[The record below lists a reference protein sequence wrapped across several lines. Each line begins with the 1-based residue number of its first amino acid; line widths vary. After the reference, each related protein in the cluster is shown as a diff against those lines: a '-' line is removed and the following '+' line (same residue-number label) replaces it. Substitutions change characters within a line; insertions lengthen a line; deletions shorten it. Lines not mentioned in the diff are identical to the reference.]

1 MAVSGY
7 FNNFPSQERMNNEH
21 RLMEDVI
28 VESIQIMGQN
38 VYYIPRESFD
48 AGDMVFGEYS
58 KSKFDKAYLI
68 EAYMS
73 NFEGFEGDND
83 FFSKFGLEIR
93 ETSNFIIS
101 LKSFKRSLP
110 TTLRMRPQEGDL
122 LYIPVIKSLVEI
134 KFVEQELMF
143 HSLGKRL
150 PFVYEMRCE
159 LFRYSEEEINTGID
173 EIDEISEEVQYTT
186 RLMVNAN
193 YAYNPAAI
201 GYHDGEVVYQSE
213 DGTWANSFAHAT
225 VKEWYKA
232 NGTMFLYNINGSF
245 SNSSNVFGNTS
256 HADYIMS
263 SQNDQKEDYVSFDIF
278 DNSNLDTGADL
289 ILDLSEI
296 NPFGTP

>member
-1 MAVSGY
+1 
-7 FNNFPSQERMNNEH
+7 
-21 RLMEDVI
+21 MEDVI

-122 LYIPVIKSLVEI
+122 LYIPVIRSLVEI

-159 LFRYSEEEINTGID
+159 LFRYSEEEINTGIE
-173 EIDEISEEVQYTT
+173 EIDQVSEEVQYTT
-186 RLMVNAN
+186 RIMVHVPSPYVDVRGGVNFLDN
-193 YAYNPAAI
+193 
-201 GYHDGEVVYQSE
+201 ELVYQSD
-213 DGTWANSFAHAT
+213 DGTWQNNYATAT
-225 VKEWYKA
+225 VSEFYAA
-232 NGTMFLYNINGSF
+232 NGALFLHNIVGEFRAGANVYGNV
-245 SNSSNVFGNTS
+245 SNSIFRSIAYDDRSDFNPYD
-256 HADYIMS
+256 DYDNQILKT
-263 SQNDQKEDYVSFDIF
+263 QTDI
-278 DNSNLDTGADL
+278 
-289 ILDLSEI
+289 ILDLSET

>member
-1 MAVSGY
+1 
-7 FNNFPSQERMNNEH
+7 
-21 RLMEDVI
+21 MEDVI
-28 VESIQIMGQN
+28 VESIEIMGHN

-48 AGDMVFGEYS
+48 EGDMIFGEYS

-68 EAYMS
+68 EAYLT

-101 LKSFKRSLP
+101 LKGFKRALP
-110 TTLRMRPQEGDL
+110 TTIRERPQEGDL

-173 EIDEISEEVQYTT
+173 EIDEVSTEVQYTT
-186 RLMVNAN
+186 RIMLGSAP
-193 YAYNPAAI
+193 YNPAATF
-201 GYHDGEVVYQSE
+201 YHDGEIVFQSD
-213 DGTWANSFAHAT
+213 DGTWGNNYATAT
-225 VKEWYKA
+225 VSEYYKA
-232 NGTMFLYNINGSF
+232 NGALFLHNIEGEFRANA
-245 SNSSNVFGNTS
+245 NVIGNVS
-256 HADYIMS
+256 HAIFRSVSYDDRTDFNPYDDYDNQIMKT
-263 SQNDQKEDYVSFDIF
+263 Q
-278 DNSNLDTGADL
+278 ADV
-289 ILDLSEI
+289 ILDLSET

>member
-7 FNNFPSQERMNNEH
+7 FNNSPSQDRMSNEH
-21 RLMEDVI
+21 HLMEDVI

-48 AGDMVFGEYS
+48 AGDMIFGEYS

-68 EAYMS
+68 EAYMT

-101 LKSFKRSLP
+101 LKAFKRLIP
-110 TTLRMRPQEGDL
+110 TTLRQRPQEGDL

-159 LFRYSEEEINTGID
+159 LFRYSEEEINTGIED
-173 EIDEISEEVQYTT
+173 IDEVAAEVQYTT
-186 RLMVNAN
+186 RLMISNAVT
-193 YAYNPAAI
+193 YNPAASS
-201 GYHDGEVVYQSE
+201 YHDGEIVYQST
-213 DGTWANSFAHAT
+213 DGTWANNFASAT
-225 VKEWYKA
+225 ITEFYKA
-232 NGTMFLYNINGSF
+232 NGALFLHNIEGQFRANA
-245 SNSSNVFGNTS
+245 NVYGNVSRAIFRSISYDDRTDFNPYD
-256 HADYIMS
+256 DY
-263 SQNDQKEDYVSFDIF
+263 
-278 DNSNLDTGADL
+278 DNEEFRTETNI
-289 ILDLSEI
+289 ILDLSET